1 MVTTIPSKSALIIID
16 MINPFEFKHGRDLA
30 EKTLHILEPLQELR
44 DYFNQHEL
52 PIIYVND
59 HFNLWQANLDKI
71 ISYCQNKL
79 NNTIL
84 QKISPGEEDY
94 FLIKPKHSAF
104 FGTALN
110 TLLHQLQVETLVLTG
125 IAGNICVLFS
135 AMDAYMREFKLIIPS
150 NCIASVD
157 DQDQK
162 YALTMMKNVLKADI
176 APYIFNSHKK

>member
-1 MVTTIPSKSALIIID
+1 MTRIPSKTALIIID
-16 MINPFEFKHGRDLA
+16 IMNPFEFEHGRTLA
-30 EKTLHILEPLQELR
+30 EKTLQILLPLQQLKA
-44 DYFNQHEL
+44 YFKQNRL

-59 HFNLWQANLDKI
+59 HFNLWQANLEKI
-71 ISYCQNKL
+71 IQHCQNDL
-79 NNTIL
+79 NQTIL
-84 QKISPGEEDY
+84 HKLKPSEEDY

-104 FGTALN
+104 FGTALH
-110 TLLHQLQVETLVLTG
+110 TLLHQLKVETLVLAG

-135 AMDAYMREFKLIIPS
+135 AVDAYMREFKLKVPS

-176 APYIFNSHKK
+176 SPYVTDNLKK